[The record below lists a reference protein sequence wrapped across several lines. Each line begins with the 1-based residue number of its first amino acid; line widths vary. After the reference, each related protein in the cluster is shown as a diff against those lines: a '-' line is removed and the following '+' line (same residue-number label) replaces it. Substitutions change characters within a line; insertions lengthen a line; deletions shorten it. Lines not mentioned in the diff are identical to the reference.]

1 VSGVTVDAAD
11 SQEHAMTTT
20 TRPSTADL
28 AGATLPER
36 AAALVPL
43 LRANAARTEADR
55 RVAEENIAALSEAG
69 LFGLTVPR
77 RFGGQEADIRTFLTV
92 GAELARGC
100 GSTSWVTTLVNVCN
114 WLTAL
119 YPDQAQQEVWGADPD
134 ARVCGV
140 LAPTAT
146 ARAVEGGQV
155 VTGRWGFASGSLH
168 SQWAVLGVPVVD
180 AAGEQTDQGVALIPM
195 TELTIE
201 DTWYVAGMRG
211 TGSNTLVADEVFVP
225 AHRIMSMTQAVQG
238 VYPTEHKDETLY
250 RAALVPVLA
259 LVLAGPQLGLAR
271 AGLEL
276 VTGSLAKGRGIS
288 YTFYE
293 RAAEAPSTQMQMA
306 EAAQLIDTAALHMM
320 RAADDIDTWAA
331 KEEYMPV
338 LLRARVRMD
347 TGYVAR
353 RSREALDLL
362 LSVQGA
368 GSFAEVSPL
377 QRIWR
382 DQETGSRHAVINPSI
397 ATEVYGRALLGIEEQ
412 ITPLL

>member
-1 VSGVTVDAAD
+1 MTPITQTTAA
-11 SQEHAMTTT
+11 
-20 TRPSTADL
+20 TADTAAL
-28 AGATLPER
+28 TPAER

-43 LRANAARTEADR
+43 LRANAARTEEDR
-55 RVAEENIAALSEAG
+55 RVAEENITALAEAG
-69 LFGLTVPR
+69 LFRLTVPQ
-77 RFGGQEADIRTFLTV
+77 RFGGQEANLRTFLEVST
-92 GAELARGC
+92 ELARGC
-100 GSTSWVTTLVNVCN
+100 GSTAWVATLLNVCH
-114 WLTAL
+114 WMVGLF
-119 YPDQAQQEVWGADPD
+119 PEQAQQDVWGADPN

-146 ARAVEGGQV
+146 SRAVEGGQV

-168 SQWAVLGVPVVD
+168 AQWAGLGVPVVD
-180 AAGEQTDQGVALIPM
+180 AAGEQIDQGVALIPLS
-195 TELTIE
+195 ELTLE

-225 AHRIMSMTQAVQG
+225 SHRIMSMTQAVQG
-238 VYPTEHKDETLY
+238 VNPTEHKDEALY
-250 RAALVPVLA
+250 RSAFVPVLA

-276 VTGSLAKGRGIS
+276 VTASLAKGKGIS

-293 RAAEAPSTQMQMA
+293 KAVEAPSTQIQIA
-306 EAAQLIDTAALHMM
+306 EAAQLIDTAHLHLM
-320 RAADDIDTWAA
+320 RAADDIDSWAGRA
-331 KEEYMPV
+331 EYMPLV
-338 LLRARVRMD
+338 NRARARMD

-353 RSREALDLL
+353 RCREALDIL

-382 DQETGSRHAVINPSI
+382 DQETGSRHAVINTAIS
-397 ATEVYGRALLGIEEQ
+397 TELYGRALLGIEEQ
-412 ITPLL
+412 VTPLI

>member
-1 VSGVTVDAAD
+1 
-11 SQEHAMTTT
+11 MTTT
-20 TRPSTADL
+20 SAEPTTAPPSLPAL
-28 AGATLPER
+28 AAG
-36 AAALVPL
+36 LVPL
-43 LRANAARTEADR
+43 LRGNAARTEEDR
-55 RVAEENIAALSEAG
+55 RVAEENITALAEAG
-69 LFGLTVPR
+69 LLRLTVPR
-77 RFGGQEADIRTFLTV
+77 RFGGAEANLRTFLEV
-92 GAELARGC
+92 SSELARGC
-100 GSTSWVTTLVNVCN
+100 GSTAWVATLVNVCN
-114 WLTAL
+114 WITGLF
-119 YPDQAQQEVWGADPD
+119 PERAQREVWGDDPG

-146 ARAVEGGQV
+146 SRAVEGGLV
-155 VTGRWGFASGSLH
+155 VTGRWGFASGCLH

-180 AAGEQTDQGVALIPM
+180 ASGEQIDQGTALIPL
-195 TELTIE
+195 TDLTIE

-225 AHRIMSMTQAVQG
+225 DHRIMSVTEGVEG

-250 RAALVPVLA
+250 RSALVPVLA

-276 VTGSLAKGRGIS
+276 VTASLAKGKGIS

-293 RAAEAPSTQMQMA
+293 RAAESPSTQMQIA
-306 EAAQLIDTAALHMM
+306 EAAQLIDTAALHML

-331 KEEYMPV
+331 KPEYMP
-338 LLRARVRMD
+338 LLTRARVRMD

-368 GSFAEVSPL
+368 GSFAEANPM

-382 DQETGSRHAVINPSI
+382 DQETGSRHAVINPAIS
-397 ATEVYGRALLGIEEQ
+397 TELYGRALLGIEQ
-412 ITPLL
+412 QVTPLI